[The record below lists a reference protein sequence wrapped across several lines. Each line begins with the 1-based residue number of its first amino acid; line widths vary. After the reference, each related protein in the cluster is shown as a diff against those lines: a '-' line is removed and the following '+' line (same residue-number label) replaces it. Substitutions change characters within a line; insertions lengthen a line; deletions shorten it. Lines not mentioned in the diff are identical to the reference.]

1 MRARLKGIAVLFA
14 VTAAVAL
21 GAETAA
27 AAETA
32 TADQQ
37 ATAEGVQISWEGQ
50 GEIQLAPDDHGES
63 SLSLRLRGNVV
74 IRGKQLVARADYLTF
89 NMAKKVVSLELDA
102 RADRFTCNM
111 AKKVVSLESTDSGEV
126 RLSFQMPDD
135 GPTLKLAARKIVISL
150 SDGSIKVD
158 GAGILSA
165 PGKKQTPHRESEKA
179 VGP

>member
-1 MRARLKGIAVLFA
+1 MRGRLKEIALLCA

-37 ATAEGVQISWEGQ
+37 ATAEGVQISWEGR

-63 SLSLRLRGNVV
+63 SLRLRLHGNVV

-89 NMAKKVVSLELDA
+89 
-102 RADRFTCNM
+102 NM

-135 GPTLKLAARKIVISL
+135 GPTLEVAARKIVISL
-150 SDGSIKVD
+150 CDGRINVE

-165 PGKKQTPHRESEKA
+165 PGKKQTQHHESEKA
-179 VGP
+179 VSP